1 MDTALFKKYFP
12 HSEIRPAQK
21 EAIDFALEAFSS
33 GKKYVILEAGTGV
46 GKSAIG
52 LTIAR
57 YLANNV
63 PVEDSYKCGGLFLT
77 TQKILQDQYIKD
89 YAGTNGLMETIKSSA
104 NYSCRHLR
112 GSTCAEGLRALKAAD
127 KKSQFFKTCAF
138 RCTYKKAKEKF
149 VGSSYGITNFSYFLA
164 ETQYVGKIKP
174 HQVLIVDE
182 AHNSE
187 LELSKFIEIGISKR
201 FCTRVL
207 KLTMPDFSSQKQA
220 INWVEQVYEPRLSNH
235 LKHVEK
241 MLEKYVGLKE
251 KIKEFANIANKFEML
266 DKHACKVRRFLSHYS
281 EENWVFNYEKDGDR
295 ARLEFKP
302 VDISEF
308 AQEYLLKFGK
318 QVLLMSATILDK
330 NAFCEL
336 LGIKK
341 EEAAFISIPS
351 PFPKDNRP
359 IIFSPIGKMSSSHID
374 STLPLMAKAVKE
386 ILKEH
391 PDEKGIIHCHSYKIA
406 NYLKNNIKSKRFL
419 VHDSS
424 NRDSILKK
432 HVESS
437 KPTVLLSPS
446 MTEGVDLKGD
456 ASRFQIICKIPY
468 PYLGDKLIKKKMHKW
483 RWWYPM
489 QTAKTI
495 VQSVGRSIR
504 NDKDFAITYILDS
517 DWHNFYRRHSS
528 FLPSDFVSCILKS

>member
-1 MDTALFKKYFP
+1 MDTLQFEKYFP
-12 HSEIRPAQK
+12 HPQIRDAQE
-21 EAIDFALEAFSS
+21 EAINFVINAFSS

-52 LTIAR
+52 IAVSR
-57 YLANNV
+57 YLSNEV
-63 PVEDSYKCGGLFLT
+63 DVEDSYKCGGLFLT

-89 YAGTNGLMETIKSSA
+89 YAGSSGLMETIKSSS
-104 NYSCRHLR
+104 NYSCKYMRN
-112 GSTCAEGLRALKAAD
+112 STCAEGLRALKAAD

-174 HQVLIVDE
+174 HQLLVVDE

-201 FCTRVL
+201 FCERVL
-207 KLTMPDFSSQKQA
+207 KINMADFSNQKQA

-266 DKHACKVRRFLSHYS
+266 DKHACKLRRFLSHYS
-281 EENWVFNYEKDGDR
+281 EENWVFNYEKEGDR

-308 AQEYLLKFGK
+308 AQEYLLKYGK
-318 QVLLMSATILDK
+318 QVLMMSATILNKD
-330 NAFCEL
+330 AFCEL

-351 PFPKDNRP
+351 PFSKDNRP
-359 IIFSPIGKMSSSHID
+359 IIVSPIGKMSSSSID
-374 STLPLMAKAVKE
+374 QTLPKLAKAIE
-386 ILKEH
+386 QIIDNH
-391 PDEKGIIHCHSYKIA
+391 SDEKGIIHCHSYKIA
-406 NYLKNNIKSKRFL
+406 RYLKNNINSKRFL
-419 VHDSS
+419 IHDSS
-424 NRDSILKK
+424 NRDMILEK
-432 HVESS
+432 HMKSK
-437 KPTVLLSPS
+437 KPTILLSPS
-446 MTEGVDLKGD
+446 MTEGVDLKGEM
-456 ASRFQIICKIPY
+456 SRFQVLCKVPY
-468 PYLGDKLIKKKMHKW
+468 PYLGDKLVKKKMNKW

-504 NDKDFAITYILDS
+504 NQDDFAVTYILDA
-517 DWHNFYRRHSS
+517 DWNNFYKRNSAYM
-528 FLPSDFVSCILKS
+528 PADFTSCILQ

>member
-1 MDTALFKKYFP
+1 MNTLQLKKYFP
-12 HSEIRPAQK
+12 HPEVREPQK
-21 EAIDFALEAFSS
+21 KAIDFAISS
-33 GKKYVILEAGTGV
+33 FAAGKKYVIIEAGTGV

-52 LTIAR
+52 IAVAR
-57 YLANNV
+57 YLANEV
-63 PVEDSYKCGGLFLT
+63 SVEDQYKCGGLFLT

-89 YAGTNGLMETIKSSA
+89 YSASKGLMETIKSSA

-149 VGSSYGITNFSYFLA
+149 IGSSYGITNFSYFLA

-174 HQVLIVDE
+174 HQLLVVDE

-207 KLTMPDFSSQKQA
+207 KITMPDFSNQKQA

-235 LKHVEK
+235 LKHIETI
-241 MLEKYVGLKE
+241 LEKYVGLKE

-266 DKHACKVRRFLSHYS
+266 DKHACKLRRFLSHYS
-281 EENWVFNYEKDGDR
+281 EENWVFNYEKDGEK

-302 VDISEF
+302 VDISKF
-308 AQEYLLKFGK
+308 AQEYLLKYGK
-318 QVLLMSATILDK
+318 QVLMMSATILNKD
-330 NAFCEL
+330 AFCEL

-351 PFPKDNRP
+351 PFPVENRP
-359 IIFSPIGKMSSSHID
+359 IVVSAIGKMSSSSID
-374 STLPLMAKAVKE
+374 QTLPKLAQAIKE
-386 ILKEH
+386 IIENHKE
-391 PDEKGIIHCHSYKIA
+391 EKGIIHCHSYKIA
-406 NYLKNNIKSKRFL
+406 NYLKKNINSRRFL
-419 VHDSS
+419 IHDSS
-424 NRDSILKK
+424 NRDMILEK
-432 HVESS
+432 HMKSK
-437 KPTVLLSPS
+437 KPTILLSPS
-446 MTEGVDLKGD
+446 MTEGVDLKGE
-456 ASRFQIICKIPY
+456 ASRFQILCKVPY
-468 PYLGDKLIKKKMHKW
+468 PYLGDKLIKKKMNKW

-504 NDKDFAITYILDS
+504 NQEDFAVTYILDS
-517 DWHNFYRRHSS
+517 DWNYFYKRNSAY
-528 FLPSDFVSCILKS
+528 LPTDFSSCIL

>member
-1 MDTALFKKYFP
+1 MDTQDFEKYFP
-12 HSEIRPAQK
+12 HDKIREAQEK
-21 EAIDFALEAFSS
+21 AISFALDAFKS
-33 GKKYVILEAGTGV
+33 GKKYVVLEAGTGV

-52 LTIAR
+52 IAVSR
-57 YLANNV
+57 YLANEV
-63 PVEDSYKCGGLFLT
+63 AVEDSYKCGGLFLT

-89 YAGTNGLMETIKSSA
+89 YANSKGLMETIKSSS

-174 HQVLIVDE
+174 HQLLVVDE

-201 FCTRVL
+201 FCTKVL
-207 KLTMPDFSSQKQA
+207 KIPMPDFSSQKQA

-235 LKHVEK
+235 LKHIEK

-266 DKHACKVRRFLSHYS
+266 DKHGCKLRRFLSHYS
-281 EENWVFNYEKDGDR
+281 EENWVFNYEKDGDY

-302 VDISEF
+302 VDISKF
-308 AQEYLLKFGK
+308 AQEYLLKYGK
-318 QVLLMSATILDK
+318 QVLMMSATILNKD
-330 NAFCEL
+330 AFCEL
-336 LGIKK
+336 MGIKK
-341 EEAAFISIPS
+341 EEASFISIPS

-359 IIFSPIGKMSSSHID
+359 IIVTSIGKMSSSHIEQ
-374 STLPLMAKAVKE
+374 TLPKLAVAVEE
-386 ILKEH
+386 IINSHK
-391 PDEKGIIHCHSYKIA
+391 DEKGIIHCHSYKIA
-406 NYLKNNIKSKRFL
+406 NYLKKNIKSSRFL
-419 VHDSS
+419 IHDSS
-424 NRDSILKK
+424 NRDSILEK
-432 HVESS
+432 HMKSK

-456 ASRFQIICKIPY
+456 MSRFQVLCKVPY
-468 PYLGDKLIKKKMHKW
+468 PYLGDKLIKKKMNKW
-483 RWWYPM
+483 KWWYPM

-504 NDKDFAITYILDS
+504 NKDDYAVTYILDS
-517 DWHNFYRRHSS
+517 DWNYFYRRNSTY
-528 FLPSDFVSCILKS
+528 LPIDFSSCILQ

>member
-1 MDTALFKKYFP
+1 MDTVQFEKYFP
-12 HSEIRPAQK
+12 HEKIRESQ
-21 EAIDFALEAFSS
+21 ETAISFAIEAFLS

-52 LTIAR
+52 IAIAR
-57 YLANNV
+57 YLANQV
-63 PVEDSYKCGGLFLT
+63 TVEDSYKCGGLFLT

-89 YAGTNGLMETIKSSA
+89 YSSAKGLMETIKSSA
-104 NYSCRHLR
+104 NYSCRYLR
-112 GSTCAEGLRALKAAD
+112 GSTCAEGLRALKTAD

-174 HQVLIVDE
+174 HQLLVVDE

-201 FCTRVL
+201 FCTKVL
-207 KLTMPDFSSQKQA
+207 KIPMPDFSSQRQA

-235 LKHVEK
+235 LKHVEN

-266 DKHACKVRRFLSHYS
+266 DKHACKLRRFLSHYS
-281 EENWVFNYEKDGDR
+281 EENWVFNYEKEGDY

-302 VDISEF
+302 VDISKF
-308 AQEYLLKFGK
+308 AKEYLFKYGK
-318 QVLLMSATILDK
+318 QVLMMSATILNKD
-330 NAFCEL
+330 AFCEL
-336 LGIKK
+336 LGIEK
-341 EEAAFISIPS
+341 EEAEFISIAS

-359 IIFSPIGKMSSSHID
+359 IIVSPIGKMSASTID
-374 STLPLMAKAVKE
+374 QTLPKLVLAIEE
-386 ILKEH
+386 IIENH
-391 PDEKGIIHCHSYKIA
+391 DSEKGIIHCHSYKIA
-406 NYLKNNIKSKRFL
+406 NYLKRNIKSKRFL
-419 VHDSS
+419 IHDSS
-424 NRDSILKK
+424 NRDMILEK
-432 HVESS
+432 HMKSK
-437 KPTVLLSPS
+437 KPTILLSPS
-446 MTEGVDLKGD
+446 MTEGIDLKGEM
-456 ASRFQIICKIPY
+456 SRFQIICKVPY
-468 PYLGDKLIKKKMHKW
+468 PYLGDKLVKKKMNKW

-495 VQSVGRSIR
+495 VQSVGRSVR
-504 NDKDFAITYILDS
+504 NKEDFAVTYILDS
-517 DWHNFYRRHSS
+517 DWNNFYRRNSS
-528 FLPSDFVSCILKS
+528 YLPPDFSSCILK